1 MRSSLSTARGRVKD
15 RALATPTLPSGRC
28 RDCNPRSMDRIGTSR
43 TLEAFG
49 VTSRR
54 FPSIEGNDG
63 ERRSPDSMKPL
74 YLSCAALAC
83 ALVSTA
89 NANGL
94 LPPPTPK
101 NLDGPPK
108 QIVLGP
114 IYKERHFCGEHTATS
129 WNLGDSLGTDCMVV
143 SDWGHGFPK
152 MYRTDG
158 KTNEDW
164 YGWHVNVLAP
174 IDGKVVGTFVNS
186 IENTPGRFGKGQ
198 ASAVQILTPQNCL
211 VIVVHVANIRVTPGD
226 SVKAGQVIAQVGNSG
241 VADAPHTHI
250 GAYDLNTDLPLQIR
264 WDLAEQAKLSG
275 EH

>member
-1 MRSSLSTARGRVKD
+1 
-15 RALATPTLPSGRC
+15 
-28 RDCNPRSMDRIGTSR
+28 
-43 TLEAFG
+43 
-49 VTSRR
+49 
-54 FPSIEGNDG
+54 
-63 ERRSPDSMKPL
+63 
-74 YLSCAALAC
+74 
-83 ALVSTA
+83 
-89 NANGL
+89 
-94 LPPPTPK
+94 
-101 NLDGPPK
+101 
-108 QIVLGP
+108 
-114 IYKERHFCGEHTATS
+114 
-129 WNLGDSLGTDCMVV
+129 
-143 SDWGHGFPK
+143 

-186 IENTPGRFGKGQ
+186 IDNTPGRLGKGQ

-241 VADAPHTHI
+241 VADAPHTLI